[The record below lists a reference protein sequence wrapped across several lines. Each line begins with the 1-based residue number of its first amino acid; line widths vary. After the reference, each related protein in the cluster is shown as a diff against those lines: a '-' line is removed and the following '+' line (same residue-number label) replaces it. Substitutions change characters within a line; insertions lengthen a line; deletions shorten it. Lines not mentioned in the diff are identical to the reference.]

1 MDIGPRFRLFPDG
14 AQRESL
20 NWVRDTMR
28 QLRNHALYR
37 LDDIPENAGTVK
49 QRVMRVRDELPA
61 LKNWWT
67 ALDNVYSTV
76 SQHTVEQIHHDIT
89 NLGKSKDKGFKVGK
103 LNWKKPREF
112 KSFTYRQRGFELDK
126 KSGPRD
132 RGLLTLKKVRGETL
146 DIPIK
151 LHRDVD
157 PDDIKHVTVKREAS
171 GAWYAAFTI
180 EQDTPEKP
188 DPDDINPADTVGLDL
203 GILNFVFDSDG
214 RAINRLDLSDDRE
227 RLVREQRNLSRKRY
241 ESRNWEKQRETVA
254 QVHLDMRNKK
264 RDYYHKLAHF
274 YTTNYDA
281 VFVEDFTIRGLLQ
294 GPANARNKHEVG
306 WGNFKDI
313 LDYHGEKNGCH
324 VEEVSAFNTTK
335 ECHKCGVGVEKE
347 LWVREHSCPSCG
359 FETDRDY
366 NAALNVKRRG
376 LQKLGLGQ
384 SELTSVETG
393 VPAETDD
400 TRFVEVSANAVVE
413 AEIPTRETGSPT
425 LNERA
430 AVVASE

>member
-14 AQRESL
+14 EQRESL

-37 LDDIPENAGTVK
+37 LDNIPDDAGTVR
-49 QRVMRVRDELPA
+49 QRVMMVRDELPD
-61 LKNWWT
+61 LKHWWT

-89 NLGKSKDKGFKVGK
+89 NLGKQKAKGFNVGE

-151 LHRDVD
+151 LHQDIN

-180 EQDTPEKP
+180 EQETPEKP
-188 DPDDINPADTVGLDL
+188 EPDEIAADGTVGLDL

-214 RAINRLDLSDDRE
+214 RAINWLDFSTDRE
-227 RLVREQRNLSRKRY
+227 RLEREQRALSRKRY

-281 VFVEDFTIRGLLQ
+281 VFVEDFNIRDLFE
-294 GPANARNKHEVG
+294 GPANARNKQEVA
-306 WGNFKDI
+306 WGDFKDI
-313 LDYHGEKNGCH
+313 LDYHGEKNACH
-324 VEEVSAFNTTK
+324 VVEVPAYNTTK
-335 ECHKCGVGVEKE
+335 ECHACGVEVEKP
-347 LWVREHSCPSCG
+347 LWAREHSCPSCG

-376 LQKLGLGQ
+376 LQRLGLGQ
-384 SELTSVETG
+384 SEAASVETG
-393 VPAETDD
+393 PAVETDD
-400 TRFVEVSANAVVE
+400 TRFVEVSARSVVE
-413 AEIPTRETGSPT
+413 AEIPHGENPGSPT
-425 LNERA
+425 LNEP
-430 AVVASE
+430 AVAGK